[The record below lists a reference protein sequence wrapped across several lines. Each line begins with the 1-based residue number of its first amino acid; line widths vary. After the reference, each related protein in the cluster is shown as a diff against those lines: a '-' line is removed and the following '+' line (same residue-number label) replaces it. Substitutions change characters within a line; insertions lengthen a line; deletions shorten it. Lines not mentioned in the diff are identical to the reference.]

1 MGEKRA
7 YKPRKPGGGRKK
19 LKPEYDAEKNLKEQ
33 MDAAVALYGE
43 NCSLQSIGYALA
55 LNPIKVR
62 KLLITAG
69 VYESDVAEK
78 VKNTFEEYRET
89 QDYKTSI
96 LSTANTLQLSKTS
109 ILSTANTL
117 QLSKTSVTSYLP
129 YKKGV
134 YFPSTAEKEKI
145 SVGAERQRRY
155 RAMKRWRTDPT
166 EENFWGVVL
175 AYAGVKFKTYSGLLF
190 SYEIKKGRNGEY
202 TKQLWIDRREKSK
215 SLAWSS
221 IVLALGN
228 IKGEV
233 VDGPKALGD
242 IRGVTY
248 IYGMFYRFG
257 LIDVPD
263 EVKEKM
269 GHPKNRKKYVAMCK
283 SLR

>member
-7 YKPRKPGGGRKK
+7 YKARKPGGGRKK
-19 LKPEYDAEKNLKEQ
+19 LKPEYDAGKNLKEQ
-33 MDAAVALYGE
+33 MESAVALYE
-43 NCSLQSIGYALA
+43 EDCSLQSIADALA

-69 VYESDVAEK
+69 VYESEVAEK
-78 VKNTFEEYRET
+78 VKNTFEEYRES
-89 QDYKTSI
+89 QGYKTSI
-96 LSTANTLQLSKTS
+96 LSTANDLLLSK
-109 ILSTANTL
+109 A
-117 QLSKTSVTSYLP
+117 SVTSYLP
-129 YKKGV
+129 YQKGV
-134 YFPSTAEKEKI
+134 YFPSTEKEKI

-155 RAMKRWRTDPT
+155 RAMKWWRVDPT
-166 EENFWGVVL
+166 EENFWSVVL
-175 AYAGVKFKTYSGLLF
+175 AYAGVKFKTYSGLSF
-190 SYEIKKGRNGEY
+190 TYEIKKGRNGEY
-202 TKQLWIDRREKSK
+202 TKELWIDRREKSK

-233 VDGPKALGD
+233 VDRPKALGD

-263 EVKEKM
+263 KVKEKM
-269 GHPKNRKKYVAMCK
+269 GRPKDRKK
-283 SLR
+283 

>member
-7 YKPRKPGGGRKK
+7 YKTRKPGGGRKK
-19 LKPEYDAEKNLKEQ
+19 LKPEYDAGKNLKEQ
-33 MDAAVALYGE
+33 MESAVALYNSE
-43 NCSLQSIGYALA
+43 MSLQAIADELG
-55 LNPIKVR
+55 LNTIKVR

-69 VYESDVAEK
+69 VYESDVAEE
-78 VKNTFEEYRET
+78 VNNTFEEYQET

-96 LSTANTLQLSKTS
+96 LSTANTLKLSK
-109 ILSTANTL
+109 A
-117 QLSKTSVTSYLP
+117 SVTSYLP
-129 YKKGV
+129 YRKGV
-134 YFPSTAEKEKI
+134 YFPSTAEKGKI

-155 RAMKRWRTDPT
+155 RAMKRWRVDPT

-175 AYAGVKFKTYSGLLF
+175 AYTGVKFKTYSGLPF

-202 TKQLWIDRREKSK
+202 TKELWIDRRENSK

-221 IVLALGN
+221 VRLALGH
-228 IKGEV
+228 IKKVGEV
-233 VDGPKALGD
+233 VERPKALGD

-248 IYGMFYRFG
+248 IYGIFYRFG

-269 GHPKNRKKYVAMCK
+269 GHPRNKTNRQ
-283 SLR
+283 

>member
-1 MGEKRA
+1 M
-7 YKPRKPGGGRKK
+7 
-19 LKPEYDAEKNLKEQ
+19 KPEYDAGKNLKEQ

-43 NCSLQSIGYALA
+43 DCSLQSIADA
-55 LNPIKVR
+55 IVLNPIKVR

-69 VYESDVAEK
+69 VYESDVAKK

-96 LSTANTLQLSKTS
+96 RSTAKALNLSK
-109 ILSTANTL
+109 A
-117 QLSKTSVTSYLP
+117 SVTSYLP
-129 YKKGV
+129 YQKGV
-134 YFPSTAEKEKI
+134 YFPSTADKEKI

-155 RAMKRWRTDPT
+155 RAMKRWRADPT

-190 SYEIKKGRNGEY
+190 SYEIRKGRNGEY
-202 TKQLWIDRREKSK
+202 TKELWIDRREKSK

-221 IVLALGN
+221 VLLALGN

-233 VDGPKALGD
+233 VERPKALGD

-257 LIDVPD
+257 LINVPD

-269 GHPKNRKKYVAMCK
+269 KHPQNRKK
-283 SLR
+283 

>member
-1 MGEKRA
+1 M
-7 YKPRKPGGGRKK
+7 
-19 LKPEYDAEKNLKEQ
+19 KPEYDAGKNLKEQ
-33 MDAAVALYGE
+33 LDAAVALYNSE
-43 NCSLQSIGYALA
+43 MSLQAIGDTLN

-78 VKNTFEEYRET
+78 VQDTFEEYRET
-89 QDYKTSI
+89 QDYKTAI
-96 LSTANTLQLSKTS
+96 LSTAATLELSK
-109 ILSTANTL
+109 A
-117 QLSKTSVTSYLP
+117 SVTSYLP

-134 YFPSTAEKEKI
+134 YFPNTADKEKI

-155 RAMKRWRTDPT
+155 RAMKRWRADPT
-166 EENFWGVVL
+166 EENFWDVVV

-190 SYEIKKGRNGEY
+190 SYEVRKGRNGEY
-202 TKQLWIDRREKSK
+202 TKELWIDRREKSK

-221 IVLALGN
+221 VLLALGN
-228 IKGEV
+228 IKEKV
-233 VDGPKALGD
+233 VDRPKALGD
-242 IRGVTY
+242 IRGVPY

-269 GHPKNRKKYVAMCK
+269 GHPKKRKK
-283 SLR
+283 

>member
-1 MGEKRA
+1 MREKRA
-7 YKPRKPGGGRKK
+7 YKPRKSGGGRKK
-19 LKPEYDAEKNLKEQ
+19 LKPEYDAGKNLKEQ
-33 MDAAVALYGE
+33 MESAVALYNSE
-43 NCSLQSIGYALA
+43 MSLQAIGDALN

-62 KLLITAG
+62 KLLITAV

-78 VKNTFEEYRET
+78 VKSTFEEYRET

-96 LSTANTLQLSKTS
+96 LSTANTLDLSK
-109 ILSTANTL
+109 A
-117 QLSKTSVTSYLP
+117 SVTSYLP
-129 YKKGV
+129 YQKGV
-134 YFPSTAEKEKI
+134 YFPSTEKEKI

-175 AYAGVKFKTYSGLLF
+175 AYAGVKFKTYSGLPF

-202 TKQLWIDRREKSK
+202 TKELWIDRREKSK

-221 IVLALGN
+221 VLLALKN

-233 VDGPKALGD
+233 VSRPKALGD

-257 LIDVPD
+257 MIDVPD
-263 EVKEKM
+263 KVKEKM
-269 GHPKNRKKYVAMCK
+269 GHPKDRKK
-283 SLR
+283 

>member
-1 MGEKRA
+1 MGKKIP

-19 LKPEYDAEKNLKEQ
+19 LKPEYDAGKNLKEQ
-33 MDAAVALYGE
+33 MESVAALYE
-43 NCSLQSIGYALA
+43 EECSLQDIADALN

-69 VYESDVAEK
+69 VYESEIAEK
-78 VKNTFEEYRET
+78 VQDTFEEYRET
-89 QDYKTSI
+89 QDYKEAI
-96 LSTANTLQLSKTS
+96 LSTAATLELSK
-109 ILSTANTL
+109 A
-117 QLSKTSVTSYLP
+117 SVTSYLP

-134 YFPSTAEKEKI
+134 YYPSTEKEKI

-166 EENFWGVVL
+166 EENFWGVVV
-175 AYAGVKFKTYSGLLF
+175 AYAGVKFKTYSGLPF
-190 SYEIKKGRNGEY
+190 SYGVRKGRNGEY
-202 TKQLWIDRREKSK
+202 TKELWIDRREKSK

-228 IKGEV
+228 IKGRIVER
-233 VDGPKALGD
+233 PKALGD

-263 EVKEKM
+263 DVKDKM
-269 GHPKNRKKYVAMCK
+269 KRKRTKKNNKNPNPK
-283 SLR
+283 

>member
-1 MGEKRA
+1 MES
-7 YKPRKPGGGRKK
+7 
-19 LKPEYDAEKNLKEQ
+19 
-33 MDAAVALYGE
+33 AVALYDSE
-43 NCSLQSIGYALA
+43 MSLQAIGDALN

-78 VKNTFEEYRET
+78 VKNIFEEYRET

-96 LSTANTLQLSKTS
+96 LSTANTLQLSK
-109 ILSTANTL
+109 A
-117 QLSKTSVTSYLP
+117 SVTSYLP

-155 RAMKRWRTDPT
+155 RAMKRWRNDST
-166 EENFWGVVL
+166 EENFWDVVVS
-175 AYAGVKFKTYSGLLF
+175 YAGVKFKTYSGLSF
-190 SYEIKKGRNGEY
+190 SYEVRKGRNGEY
-202 TKQLWIDRREKSK
+202 TKELWIDRRVKSK

-221 IVLALGN
+221 IILALGN
-228 IKGEV
+228 IKGEM
-233 VDGPKALGD
+233 VDRPKALGD

-269 GHPKNRKKYVAMCK
+269 GHPKKRKN
-283 SLR
+283 

>member
-7 YKPRKPGGGRKK
+7 YNARKPGGGRKK
-19 LKPEYDAEKNLKEQ
+19 LKPEYDAGENLKEQ
-33 MDAAVALYGE
+33 MDAAVALYE
-43 NCSLQSIGYALA
+43 EDCSLQSIADALA

-69 VYESDVAEK
+69 VYESEVAEK
-78 VKNTFEEYRET
+78 VQDTFEEYRET
-89 QDYKTSI
+89 QNYKEAI
-96 LSTANTLQLSKTS
+96 LSTANTLQLS
-109 ILSTANTL
+109 IA
-117 QLSKTSVTSYLP
+117 SVTSYLP
-129 YKKGV
+129 YQKGV
-134 YFPSTAEKEKI
+134 YFQSTEKEKI

-155 RAMKRWRTDPT
+155 RAMKRWRVHPT

-175 AYAGVKFKTYSGLLF
+175 AYTGVKFKTYSGLPF
-190 SYEIKKGRNGEY
+190 SYEIKKGKNGEY
-202 TKQLWIDRREKSK
+202 TKELWIDRREKSK

-221 IVLALGN
+221 VLLALKN
-228 IKGEV
+228 IKEEV
-233 VDGPKALGD
+233 VERPKALGD

-269 GHPKNRKKYVAMCK
+269 GHPKNRKKQVAMYR
-283 SLR
+283 SVQ